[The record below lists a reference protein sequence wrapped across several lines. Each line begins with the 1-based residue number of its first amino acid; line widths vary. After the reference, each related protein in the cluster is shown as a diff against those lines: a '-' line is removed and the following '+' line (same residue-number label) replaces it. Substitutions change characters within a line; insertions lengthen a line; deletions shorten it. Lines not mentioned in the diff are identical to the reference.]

1 MRTETAKTLEEAS
14 RLHQYAQE
22 RVQAFRKEFAGV
34 SPLYESNL
42 SHSIVAGLRDAY
54 RRIFEEG
61 YFGRTIHD
69 VVSYYNNDPDK
80 AKRGDD
86 LQKQNDKGMQR
97 SDNQGMEM

>member
-1 MRTETAKTLEEAS
+1 LEEAAT
-14 RLHQYAQE
+14 LHQESQKKME
-22 RVQAFRKEFAGV
+22 EKKKSIGEWGAGAV
-34 SPLYESNL
+34 YDSKF

-86 LQKQNDKGMQR
+86 LQKQNDKGVEKFYNR
-97 SDNQGMEM
+97 GNDNGIGM